1 MRSKKKKSKQF
12 YEEKFNYLK
21 SCIDKHTENVPLYN
35 LFLDNNTFI
44 NHTDYNTN
52 SWYNTK
58 MYDTKNNDINKYEFI
73 ESNLVKPERILKC
86 KKIILL
92 PSDNQKKILLDMLE
106 GYRIIYNY
114 TLKFIKTRQYNNIH
128 NRRILTEEE
137 VWEKNEK
144 LKYAKYIKD
153 YKKNLSE
160 NEKIVVTI
168 IDDIIGDIFKK
179 DIRQY
184 QISKLKRENNYDM
197 ILDDKKL
204 KTYFIKDEIH
214 RVNKKFKTPVHTL
227 NYAVKLACTSYKSS
241 LTNLRNGNIK
251 NFNVRYLKSTK
262 PSLIMDIES
271 SAIKSKSFMTSVLG
285 KEIKNLE
292 NINYSN
298 NNDCKLH
305 YNKNKDIFTLL
316 VPEEVE
322 NNINN
327 DNKKEY
333 ISIDLGLRTLM
344 NCKTD
349 NYYIKIGDNVKR
361 EIERLIKRED
371 NYKNIKNIKNK
382 NKVLKRIRGK
392 IKNKIDD
399 LHWKTINYLTINYK
413 NIIIGKWSTKS
424 IISCEDSNLIKMNK
438 RIIQSLSYYKL
449 LERLK
454 FKSLINK
461 SNLIIQ
467 EEWYTSKT
475 CTLCGQIKNNLGSN
489 TVYSCNFCNLKT
501 DRDYNG
507 CRNIFLSCIK
517 SIIS

>member
-1 MRSKKKKSKQF
+1 
-12 YEEKFNYLK
+12 
-21 SCIDKHTENVPLYN
+21 
-35 LFLDNNTFI
+35 
-44 NHTDYNTN
+44 
-52 SWYNTK
+52 
-58 MYDTKNNDINKYEFI
+58 
-73 ESNLVKPERILKC
+73 
-86 KKIILL
+86 
-92 PSDNQKKILLDMLE
+92 
-106 GYRIIYNY
+106 
-114 TLKFIKTRQYNNIH
+114 
-128 NRRILTEEE
+128 
-137 VWEKNEK
+137 
-144 LKYAKYIKD
+144 
-153 YKKNLSE
+153 
-160 NEKIVVTI
+160 
-168 IDDIIGDIFKK
+168 
-179 DIRQY
+179 
-184 QISKLKRENNYDM
+184 
-197 ILDDKKL
+197 
-204 KTYFIKDEIH
+204 
-214 RVNKKFKTPVHTL
+214 
-227 NYAVKLACTSYKSS
+227 
-241 LTNLRNGNIK
+241 LRNGNIK

-316 VPEEVE
+316 VPEEIE
-322 NNINN
+322 NDINN

-344 NCKTD
+344 NCKTN

-371 NYKNIKNIKNK
+371 NYKKIKNIKNK

-475 CTLCGQIKNNLGSN
+475 CTLCGKIKNNLGSN
-489 TVYSCNFCNLKT
+489 TVYSCDFCNLKT